1 MAYADDHKP
10 GAGGDCNANP
20 PCLTLNHTFAGMTD
34 NKISLFVAA
43 SSMPTDSADLENI
56 FEGDNNLPDE
66 QRNATPEDV
75 IFDARPRPGNDIT
88 LVMDEN

>member
-1 MAYADDHKP
+1 
-10 GAGGDCNANP
+10 
-20 PCLTLNHTFAGMTD
+20 MTD